1 MSRMLRWPGRAV
13 AWFWG
18 VLSLRRLILTVLILA
33 AAGGA
38 AAFLIIRSEVFETE
52 EAPPPVTAMVERRDV
67 VSSLATIGNVE
78 YVNIVGLEF
87 GQSGV
92 LQALNVDVGELVTAG
107 TVLAQLD
114 VSDLERTVE
123 DAASSLQQ
131 AEWQLERLLRPTRSG
146 RHRARRAGRPGSE
159 SGARRPLC
167 PRRHRNGRRR

>member
-52 EAPPPVTAMVERRDV
+52 EAPPPVTAAVERRDV

-78 YVNIVGLEF
+78 FSNIVELEF
-87 GQSGV
+87 GQSGT
-92 LQALNVDVGELVTAG
+92 LQALNVDVGELVTSG
-107 TVLAQLD
+107 TVLAKLN
-114 VSDLERTVE
+114 VSDLERTVA
-123 DAASSLQQ
+123 DAASDLKQ

-146 RHRARRAGRPGSE
+146 RHRARRVGRPGSE
-159 SGARRPLC
+159 SGARRPPC
-167 PRRHRNGRRR
+167 PGRHRDGRRR